1 MIKAYKNF
9 WASYNN
15 EVYSVYKKWKRKHKL
30 GLAIIYVS
38 IFTIPWIGGYAI
50 YKARDWYYLRNNK
63 EMSEKES

>member
-1 MIKAYKNF
+1 MRYIQCT
-9 WASYNN
+9 
-15 EVYSVYKKWKRKHKL
+15 KKWKRKHKL